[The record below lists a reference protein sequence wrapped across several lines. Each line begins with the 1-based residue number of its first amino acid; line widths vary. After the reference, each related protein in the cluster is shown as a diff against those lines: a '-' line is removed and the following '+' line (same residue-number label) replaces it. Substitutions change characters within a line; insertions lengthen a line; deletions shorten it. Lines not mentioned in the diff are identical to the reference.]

1 MDEMKVELLHIGFSS
16 VVAANRILVVAS
28 PGSAPIKRLIRATND
43 RGLIINM
50 THGRKT
56 KSVIVLDSGHV
67 VLAALQPETI
77 AGRLQQQREKMS
89 NDARR

>member
-1 MDEMKVELLHIGFSS
+1 MKVELLHIGFSG
-16 VVAANRILVVAS
+16 VVAANRILVIAS
-28 PGSAPIKRLIRATND
+28 PGSAPIKRLIRTANE

-56 KSVIVLDSGHV
+56 KSAIVLDSGHV

-77 AGRLQQQREKMS
+77 ARRLYQQQEKMS
-89 NDARR
+89 EDA